1 MEVIL
6 TPENEAALRNY
17 IHEIITDEI
26 AKARRDASVDKRV
39 LKQIEIA
46 KYFGVSTATIR
57 KWEDKGLPFGRIG
70 DQKFYD
76 KEKCRAWVLAQ

>member
-6 TPENEAALRNY
+6 TPENEAALRSY

-46 KYFGVSTATIR
+46 KYFGVSTATITFFALVNN
-57 KWEDKGLPFGRIG
+57 E
-70 DQKFYD
+70 
-76 KEKCRAWVLAQ
+76 ERAKYFPGELDVQSYE

>member
-6 TPENEAALRNY
+6 TPENEMSLRSY

-26 AKARRDASVDKRV
+26 AKVRKDASMDKRV

-46 KYFGVSTATIR
+46 KYFGVSTSTIR
-57 KWEDKGLPFGRIG
+57 KWESQGLPFGQIG
-70 DQKFYD
+70 EQKFYD
-76 KEKCRAWVLAQ
+76 KEQCRVWVLEQ

>member
-6 TPENEAALRNY
+6 TPENEAALRSY

-46 KYFGVSTATIR
+46 KYFGVSTTTIR

-70 DQKFYD
+70 GQKFYD

>member
-6 TPENEAALRNY
+6 TPENEAALRSY

-46 KYFGVSTATIR
+46 KYFGVSTA
-57 KWEDKGLPFGRIG
+57 
-70 DQKFYD
+70 KFCD

>member
-1 MEVIL
+1 
-6 TPENEAALRNY
+6 
-17 IHEIITDEI
+17 
-26 AKARRDASVDKRV
+26 
-39 LKQIEIA
+39 
-46 KYFGVSTATIR
+46 GVSTATIR

>member
-6 TPENEAALRNY
+6 TPENEAALRSY
-17 IHEIITDEI
+17 IHEI
-26 AKARRDASVDKRV
+26 

-70 DQKFYD
+70 DQKFCD